1 MEGSDDQMNE
11 VEYDIMDQLYFVT
24 SFADVKEQTGFDDAV
39 ISSVLWNFMNKG
51 WVKCFDGPEKEVE
64 VEDDDFRRNFA
75 KYHYLASKQGLL
87 AHNVR

>member
-1 MEGSDDQMNE
+1 MSE

-24 SFADVKEQTGFDDAV
+24 SFGDVKDLSGLDAPL
-39 ISSVLWNFMNKG
+39 IAGVLWKFISNG

-64 VEDDDFRRNFA
+64 LTEDDFKTNFA

>member
-1 MEGSDDQMNE
+1 MSE
-11 VEYDIMDQLYFVT
+11 VEYDIMDQLYFIT
-24 SFADVKEQTGFDDAV
+24 SFGDVKDLSGVDEPV
-39 ISSVLWNFMNKG
+39 ITVVLWRFISNG

-64 VEDDDFRRNFA
+64 LTEDDFKTNFA